1 MAAPKVPS
9 IPITALDAVQ
19 DRNVYTVLRAIADI
33 LNVRNGQTGDSGSAF
48 VTREELGNLRRG
60 GLVVNVPG
68 AQQTQGATP
77 QIIRPSDIARV
88 INDLQAQVM
97 ESALFKSLGERVDRV
112 DAPGTGVIAQLDEE
126 RITRANAVA
135 ALAQLITTLEATVG
149 DQSVALQEEAE
160 VRANADGQIMGR
172 FSVKIDANGY
182 VTGFGLISTANNAT
196 PYSEFM
202 VRADRF
208 SIASPSGPGITPRV
222 PFIVLTTPTTVN
234 GYPVPAGV
242 YMDAAMIQV
251 ASVQEA
257 HIDFAAIRRAHIQDA
272 AIGTAQI
279 ENAAITNAKIGTAE
293 VDTLK
298 LAGQAVTIPA
308 SVYSPNPV
316 TRTTGT
322 HVEAQVSLT
331 STGAPITIIVSYGIY
346 GDDIVETWLE
356 RNGVIIWSRN
366 FGGVQWSEPGIC
378 ASLSEQPGAGVQTY
392 SLVCRTTQQAFTTYS
407 RSIVL
412 LETKR

>member
-1 MAAPKVPS
+1 
-9 IPITALDAVQ
+9 
-19 DRNVYTVLRAIADI
+19 
-33 LNVRNGQTGDSGSAF
+33 
-48 VTREELGNLRRG
+48 
-60 GLVVNVPG
+60 
-68 AQQTQGATP
+68 
-77 QIIRPSDIARV
+77 
-88 INDLQAQVM
+88 M
-97 ESALFKSLGERVDRV
+97 ESPLFKSLGERIDRV

-126 RITRANAVA
+126 RVTRANAVA
-135 ALAQLITTLEATVG
+135 ALAQLINTLEATVG

-182 VTGFGLISTANNAT
+182 VTGFGLISTANNDT

-242 YMDAAMIQV
+242 YMDAAMLRV
-251 ASVQEA
+251 ASIQEA
-257 HIDFAAIRRAHIQDA
+257 HIDFAAIRTAHIQD
-272 AIGTAQI
+272 
-279 ENAAITNAKIGTAE
+279 AAITNAKIGTAE

-308 SVYSPNPV
+308 SVYAPTFISHGS
-316 TRTTGT
+316 GT
-322 HVEAQVSLT
+322 FVEATVSIT
-331 STGAPITIIVSYGIY
+331 STGAPIAIIVSYGIN
-346 GDDIVETWLE
+346 GSDIVETWLE
-356 RNGVIIWSRN
+356 RDGVRVWSKN
-366 FGGVQWSEPGIC
+366 FVGPGTPDYSFSQPAVC
-378 ASLSEQPGAGVQTY
+378 VALSEQPGAGVQTY
-392 SLVCRTTQQAFTTYS
+392 SLVF
-407 RSIVL
+407 RSTGATFGTFERAIVL

>member
-1 MAAPKVPS
+1 MAALKVPS
-9 IPITALDAVQ
+9 IPTTALDAVQ

-33 LNVRNGQTGDSGSAF
+33 LNVRNGQTGDLGSAF
-48 VTREELGNLRRG
+48 VTRAELGNLRPGG
-60 GLVVNVPG
+60 GLVITVPG
-68 AQQTQGATP
+68 SQQSQSNTP
-77 QIIRPSDIARV
+77 SIIRPSDIARV

-97 ESALFKSLGERVDRV
+97 ESPLFKHLGERVDRV

-160 VRANADGQIMGR
+160 VRANADGEIMGR
-172 FSVKIDANGY
+172 YSVKIDGNGY
-182 VTGFGLISTANNAT
+182 VTGFGLISTANDDV
-196 PYSEFM
+196 PFSEFI
-202 VRADRF
+202 VRADNF
-208 SIASPSGPGITPRV
+208 AIGSPSGPGITPRI
-222 PFIVLTTPTTVN
+222 PFIVRTTPTVVN
-234 GYPVPAGV
+234 GYTVPAGV

-251 ASVQEA
+251 ASIQEA
-257 HIDFAAIRRAHIQDA
+257 HIDFAAIRRAHIQNA
-272 AIGTAQI
+272 AIGSAQI
-279 ENAAITNAKIGTAE
+279 GDAEIG
-293 VDTLK
+293 TLK

-308 SVYSPNPV
+308 SVYSPNAV

-331 STGAPITIIVSYGIY
+331 STGAPITIILSYGIY